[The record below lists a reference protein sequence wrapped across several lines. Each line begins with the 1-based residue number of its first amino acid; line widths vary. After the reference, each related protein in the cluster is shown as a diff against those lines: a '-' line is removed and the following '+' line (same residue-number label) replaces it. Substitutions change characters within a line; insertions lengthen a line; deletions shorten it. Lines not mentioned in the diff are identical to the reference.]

1 MDMLETLHYTITE
14 ADCDQKGF
22 ITVKSLVQQLV
33 VAATTRNRLE
43 GGSKQVLM
51 AKLKAVWMFRRIIVR
66 QFQHPFSATN
76 SALCTRRSR

>member
-1 MDMLETLHYTITE
+1 MDMLETLHYTVTE
-14 ADCDQKGF
+14 ADCDQQGY

-51 AKLKAVWMFRRIIVR
+51 ANLKAVWMFRRIIM
-66 QFQHPFSATN
+66 QQYQH
-76 SALCTRRSR
+76 TRYHI